1 MTPPAGRSPITG
13 SPESPDRVAP
23 LPLSPLSFEPS
34 GGPAEANQWLVAVEH
49 VTRYKYRSP
58 VVRSYN
64 EARMTP
70 AITLT
75 QRPLAAAIETT
86 PAAHQV
92 TYQDYF
98 GTVVHAFEVDDPHD
112 HLLVSATSV
121 TASDASPQ
129 SCPKL
134 SWSEITDPH
143 IQDAL
148 CEYLGPTPTVPI
160 DSELAA
166 AAARAAGR
174 TDPADAID
182 ALVECC
188 RHRLHYEPGTT
199 QVSTSAADAW
209 QASRGVCQDF
219 AHVALAL
226 LRAVRIPARYVSGY
240 LLPSDT
246 HVGQTAVGE
255 SHAWIEAYL
264 GTWCPYDPTSG
275 LSVGPGHI
283 AVGFGRDYH
292 DVPPLKG
299 VYQGGT
305 LAAMEVAVT
314 VRRLA

>member
-1 MTPPAGRSPITG
+1 MTPSAGRSPVAG
-13 SPESPDRVAP
+13 PPASPDRVAS
-23 LPLSPLSFEPS
+23 LPVSPLSFDQSP
-34 GGPAEANQWLVAVEH
+34 GPAEANQWLVAVEH
-49 VTRYKYRSP
+49 VTRYEYRSP

-70 AITLT
+70 AITPT

-92 TYQDYF
+92 TYRDYF

-112 HLLVSATSV
+112 QLLVSATSV
-121 TASDASPQ
+121 TASDASPKK
-129 SCPKL
+129 CPTPR
-134 SWSEITDPH
+134 WSEITDPH
-143 IQDAL
+143 VQDAL
-148 CEYLGPTPTVPI
+148 SEYLGPTPTVPN
-160 DSELAA
+160 DGELAA

-174 TDPADAID
+174 ADPADAID
-182 ALVECC
+182 SLLECC
-188 RHRLHYEPGTT
+188 RHRLRYEPGTT

-209 QASRGVCQDF
+209 QARRGVCQDF

-226 LRAVRIPARYVSGY
+226 LRAVHIPARYVSGY
-240 LLPSDT
+240 LLAGDT
-246 HVGQTAVGE
+246 HVGRTVVGE

-275 LSVGPGHI
+275 LAVGPGHI

-299 VYQGGT
+299 VYQGGA